1 MSFLFV
7 DFQSEEKCS
16 LQIHNQFSHSRMVN
30 FAMGPLSV
38 PNAVGIIIAHGNA
51 GSALT
56 NRADVWMT
64 RDGGYNWIKVWV
76 NEMAS
81 HRLNHQLLFRKQAC
95 APPLTSKNW
104 I

>member
-1 MSFLFV
+1 M
-7 DFQSEEKCS
+7 
-16 LQIHNQFSHSRMVN
+16 N

-56 NRADVWMT
+56 SRADVWMT
-64 RDGGYNWIKVWV
+64 RDGGYNWDKVWI
-76 NEMAS
+76 NGMAS
-81 HRLNHQLLFRKQAC
+81 YRLNHQLLFRKQTC
-95 APPLTSKNW
+95 TPPLTSGNW